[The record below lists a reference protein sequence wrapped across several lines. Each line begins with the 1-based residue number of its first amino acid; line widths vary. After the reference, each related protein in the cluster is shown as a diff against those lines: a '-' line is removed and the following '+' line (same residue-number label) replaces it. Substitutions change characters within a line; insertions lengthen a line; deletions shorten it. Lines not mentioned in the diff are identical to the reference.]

1 MTLWFLARAAGFV
14 ALLSASLTVALG
26 AMGSSTRRDR
36 RIVAQLVHRSAAA
49 VTLALLGLHAV
60 LLVADH
66 FVDVSMVGA
75 LVPFTAGYRAVAL
88 GLGSLALYAFLV
100 VSATGALRG
109 RLAASARAARAW
121 RVVHLSAYAA
131 WALAMAHGILAG
143 TDTLRGW
150 ALAIYG
156 VSAFVVASAL
166 AARLA
171 DEARARRSP
180 LARARRLAVPE
191 GVAR

>member
-75 LVPFTAGYRAVAL
+75 LVPFTAGYRALAL

>member
-1 MTLWFLARAAGFV
+1 VTLWFLARAAGFV

-26 AMGSSTRRDR
+26 AAGSSSRRDG
-36 RIVAQLVHRSAAA
+36 RIVTQLVHRSAAA
-49 VTLALLGLHAV
+49 VTLAMLGLHAV
-60 LLVADH
+60 LLVVDR

-88 GLGSLALYAFLV
+88 GLGTLALYIFV
-100 VSATGALRG
+100 VVAATGVLRG
-109 RLAASARAARAW
+109 RLAASARATSAW

-150 ALAIYG
+150 ALAMYG
-156 VSAFVVASAL
+156 VSAFVVGSAVVG
-166 AARLA
+166 RLA

-180 LARARRLAVPE
+180 LQRARRLAVTQ
-191 GVAR
+191 GTAR